1 MASDKPKSRESRIAP
16 PLPLSL
22 RGAIRGHPLRGGW
35 FFFAVKA
42 RGVPR
47 AWLQPRPRGGNRARV
62 KRTHHRT
69 R

>member
-1 MASDKPKSRESRIAP
+1 MASDKPKSSESRIAP

-35 FFFAVKA
+35 LFFAVKA

-47 AWLQPRPRGGNRARV
+47 AWLQPRW
-62 KRTHHRT
+62 
-69 R
+69 